1 MLANFSR
8 SRDNKFLHKRN
19 PSKNNNT
26 HNTMTSDE
34 EYMETDRK

>member
-19 PSKNNNT
+19 PSKNNT